1 LGSQPFVQ
9 ECILFGGCSRAF
21 TISPE
26 KKGRKFQLISPAE
39 GNFAKVIMRG
49 RNGNDEGYP
58 FIFGKNPTWF
68 LFLGV
73 RGASSVHYMTLIS
86 VHRRIA
92 TYIFYS
98 LLTETLLP
106 SANEPLSESCQ
117 GDGCFWILSAAQRST
132 SHSPIRNKL
141 WVAGF
146 WAMS

>member
-1 LGSQPFVQ
+1 M
-9 ECILFGGCSRAF
+9 AMM
-21 TISPE
+21 
-26 KKGRKFQLISPAE
+26 
-39 GNFAKVIMRG
+39 KVIR
-49 RNGNDEGYP
+49 
-58 FIFGKNPTWF
+58 KNPTWF

-98 LLTETLLP
+98 QLTETLLP
-106 SANEPLSESCQ
+106 SANEPLSGSCQ

-132 SHSPIRNKL
+132 SRSPIRNKL

-146 WAMS
+146 WAML